1 MFDDAEPTA
10 AEIEVLDGYYR
21 QQVKL
26 AEDSG
31 PISAELASHYSI
43 LKALKTDEPEF
54 KPSKRGASSR
64 DTARPTIDS
73 LDGPADSPAPSPVV
87 ANSRKER
94 LAAPRGTSSKDPS
107 VQLEDAD
114 PIDAKLLKSATGK
127 IKVVYE
133 RGDEVAWKPKA
144 KVLPTGEVVQEDWIL
159 ATVVTVIG
167 DGKSRRYEVQDQEP
181 DEKTHEVPEPV
192 RTSASSMAMI
202 PPAGAA
208 LPDYE
213 VGKEVGARYPDTTA
227 FYLAKVEG
235 MREGRVALKFDGEED
250 DKLVKEVE
258 RRWVLDDKN
267 MIENLKQFSRSAI

>member
-1 MFDDAEPTA
+1 M
-10 AEIEVLDGYYR
+10 
-21 QQVKL
+21 
-26 AEDSG
+26 
-31 PISAELASHYSI
+31 
-43 LKALKTDEPEF
+43 
-54 KPSKRGASSR
+54 
-64 DTARPTIDS
+64 
-73 LDGPADSPAPSPVV
+73 
-87 ANSRKER
+87 
-94 LAAPRGTSSKDPS
+94 
-107 VQLEDAD
+107 QLEDAD
-114 PIDAKLLKSATGK
+114 PVDAKLAKSATGK

-202 PPAGAA
+202 PPAGTA